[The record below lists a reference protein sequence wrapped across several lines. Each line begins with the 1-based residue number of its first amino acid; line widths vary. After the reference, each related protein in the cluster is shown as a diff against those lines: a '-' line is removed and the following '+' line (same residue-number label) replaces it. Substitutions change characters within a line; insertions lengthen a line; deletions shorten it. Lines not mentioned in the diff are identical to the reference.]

1 MEYTQPY
8 KLLIVD
14 DEPGIV
20 DLIQKIYKQK
30 GFVTFGAGDG
40 IVAVEIYQKEHPAVT
55 LIDVH
60 MPYSP
65 IDGVET
71 LQRIK
76 AINPAA
82 VCIMLSRITD
92 PDRVEAS
99 RAAGAFAYILK
110 PMETQD
116 IDQAIFE
123 ATGIK
128 L

>member
-30 GFVTFGAGDG
+30 GFVAFGAGDG
-40 IVAVEIYQKEHPAVT
+40 IAAVEIYQKERPHVT

-76 AINPAA
+76 AINPTA

-110 PMETQD
+110 PMETED

>member
-20 DLIQKIYKQK
+20 DLIKKIYRQK
-30 GFVTFGAGDG
+30 GYITFGAGDG
-40 IVAVEIYQKEHPAVT
+40 IAAVEIYQKEQPTVT

-76 AINPAA
+76 AINPVA

-92 PDRVEAS
+92 PEKVEAS
-99 RAAGAFAYILK
+99 RAAGASAYILK
-110 PMETQD
+110 PMEIED
-116 IDQAIFE
+116 VDQAIFE